1 MGQVQSRDD
10 LKGNTQATLAS
21 QWENEK
27 AEVLCSRQ
35 GPSCVGTEVILETRL
50 VLEQREKACGAQI

>member
-35 GPSCVGTEVILETRL
+35 GHSCVGTEVILETRL
-50 VLEQREKACGAQI
+50 VLE

>member
-27 AEVLCSRQ
+27 ADEVL
-35 GPSCVGTEVILETRL
+35 
-50 VLEQREKACGAQI
+50 

>member
-21 QWENEK
+21 QWENEQG
-27 AEVLCSRQ
+27 EVVCSRQ
-35 GPSCVGTEVILETRL
+35 GSSWFGTKIILETPL
-50 VLEQREKACGAQI
+50 VLE